1 MKTTD
6 VMRYHE
12 QRLRATPSPWDAKR
26 VKQGRAV
33 TGIAA
38 LSRSAAALADA
49 TAALAD
55 ARMLVTFER
64 KVRMR

>member
-1 MKTTD
+1 M
-6 VMRYHE
+6 
-12 QRLRATPSPWDAKR
+12 
-26 VKQGRAV
+26 